1 MKFLSVSIDE
11 AKGQILGHNIAG
23 NNGRR
28 VLRKGRALSDVDIAT
43 LRELGRHAVYIAQ
56 LDSGDVDENLAA
68 QRIADAVTGS
78 GVRCSAA
85 ATGRVNIFAQ
95 DLGIV
100 RVDTERLV
108 ALNSCAGVTL
118 ATMLSHTPARAGKMV
133 ATLKIIPYA
142 LPESTVQQAER
153 LSTNEAGLLSAPT
166 HLANGPTIWMTP
178 LTPKRVGLIL
188 SGSVMARDRIVDS
201 FKNALTPRLEA
212 LAATIEQIDFVPLD
226 DETGEMQLADML
238 LRHMSAGVNLVIL
251 AGETAI
257 MDRYDIAP
265 RAVERAGGEI
275 TCFGAP
281 VDPGNL
287 LMLAYHGQTPI
298 VGAPGCSRS
307 PKDNIID
314 LVLPRLLAGDRLTD
328 GDIIHLGHGGLLEDV
343 PERPL
348 PRSQI
353 GNLL

>member
-1 MKFLSVSIDE
+1 MKFLSVPIDE
-11 AKGQILGHNIAG
+11 AHGQILGHNIAG
-23 NNGRR
+23 RNGRR
-28 VLRKGRALSDVDIAT
+28 ALRKGRALSEANIVT
-43 LRELGRHAVYIAQ
+43 LRDLGRQTVYIAR
-56 LDSGDVDENLAA
+56 LDCDDVDENLAA
-68 QRIADAVTGS
+68 ARIATAVTGS

-85 ATGRVNIFAQ
+85 ATGRVNIFAEQ
-95 DLGIV
+95 LGIV
-100 RVDTERLV
+100 RVDTTRLT
-108 ALNSCAGVTL
+108 ALNSCTGVTL
-118 ATMLSHTPARAGKMV
+118 ATMLSHTSARVGKMV

-142 LPESTVQQAER
+142 LPEATVQQAET
-153 LSTNEAGLLSAPT
+153 TNLGHT
-166 HLANGPTIWMTP
+166 PTIWMTP

-201 FKNALTPRLEA
+201 FKNALGPRLEA
-212 LAATIEQIDFVPLD
+212 LAATIELTDFVSLD
-226 DETGEMQLADML
+226 DETGEMQLAETL
-238 LRHMSAGVNLVIL
+238 LRHVTAEVDLVIL

-265 RAVERAGGEI
+265 RAVERAGGEV

-287 LMLAYHGQTPI
+287 LLLAYHGQTPI
-298 VGAPGCSRS
+298 IGAPGCSRS
-307 PKDNIID
+307 PKDNIVD
-314 LVLPRLLAGDRLTD
+314 LVLPRLLAGDHLTD

-353 GNLL
+353 GNLS